1 MKITRQIKI
10 FEYYLYDNPFK
21 KNREYTEIGRLQ
33 LSDES
38 TTSELVVGSASGDLY
53 IESDDLLDKLIGINF
68 ITEWRTYISGFIV
81 NQLFDRPSLKK
92 GSPGNFPW
100 CENMDECIIVLK
112 MLYNI
117 QSDIYN
123 IAHNICY
130 DNDQKIYFIKRVI
143 SKYNY
148 ENSKKKGGF

>member
-1 MKITRQIKI
+1 M
-10 FEYYLYDNPFK
+10 
-21 KNREYTEIGRLQ
+21 
-33 LSDES
+33 
-38 TTSELVVGSASGDLY
+38 
-53 IESDDLLDKLIGINF
+53 
-68 ITEWRTYISGFIV
+68 
-81 NQLFDRPSLKK
+81 FDRPSLKK

-100 CENMDECIIVLK
+100 CENMNECIIVLK

-130 DNDQKIYFIKRVI
+130 DNDQKVYFIKRVI

-148 ENSKKKGGF
+148 ENSKKKDGF

>member
-1 MKITRQIKI
+1 
-10 FEYYLYDNPFK
+10 
-21 KNREYTEIGRLQ
+21 
-33 LSDES
+33 
-38 TTSELVVGSASGDLY
+38 
-53 IESDDLLDKLIGINF
+53 
-68 ITEWRTYISGFIV
+68 
-81 NQLFDRPSLKK
+81 
-92 GSPGNFPW
+92 
-100 CENMDECIIVLK
+100 MDECIIVLK

-148 ENSKKKGGF
+148 ENSKKKDGF

>member
-1 MKITRQIKI
+1 MKITKKRKI
-10 FEYYLYDNPFK
+10 FEYYLYDNYFK
-21 KNREYTEIGRLQ
+21 KNSEYTDIGRLHFFN
-33 LSDES
+33 ES
-38 TTSELVVGSASGDLY
+38 IARELLVGSVSGDLY
-53 IESDDLLDKLIGINF
+53 IEADDLLDKLIGINF

-81 NQLFDRPSLKK
+81 NRLFDRPSLKK

-100 CENMDECIIVLK
+100 CKNMDECIIVLK

-130 DNDQKIYFIKRVI
+130 DNDQKVYFIKRVI

-148 ENSKKKGGF
+148 ENS

>member
-1 MKITRQIKI
+1 MKITKKRKI
-10 FEYYLYDNPFK
+10 FEYYLYDNYFK
-21 KNREYTEIGRLQ
+21 KNSEYTDIGRLHFFN
-33 LSDES
+33 ES
-38 TTSELVVGSASGDLY
+38 IARELLVGSVSGDLY
-53 IESDDLLDKLIGINF
+53 IEADDLLDKLIGINF

-81 NQLFDRPSLKK
+81 NRLFDRPSLKK

-100 CENMDECIIVLK
+100 CKNMDECIIVLK

-130 DNDQKIYFIKRVI
+130 DNDQKVYFIKRVI

-148 ENSKKKGGF
+148 ENI

>member
-1 MKITRQIKI
+1 MKITKKRKI
-10 FEYYLYDNPFK
+10 FEYYLYDNYFK
-21 KNREYTEIGRLQ
+21 KNSEYTVIGRLHI
-33 LSDES
+33 LDES
-38 TTSELVVGSASGDLY
+38 NTRELVVGSVSGDLY
-53 IESDDLLDKLIGINF
+53 IEADNLLDKLIGINF

-100 CENMDECIIVLK
+100 CKNMDECIIVLK

-117 QSDIYN
+117 QSDIYD
-123 IAHNICY
+123 IAHDMYYN
-130 DNDQKIYFIKRVI
+130 NDEKVYFIKRVI

-148 ENSKKKGGF
+148 ENS

>member
-38 TTSELVVGSASGDLY
+38 TTSELVVGSVSGDLY
-53 IESDDLLDKLIGINF
+53 IEADDLLDKLIGINF

-112 MLYNI
+112 MLYDI
-117 QSDIYN
+117 QSNIYD
-123 IAHNICY
+123 IAHDMYYN
-130 DNDQKIYFIKRVI
+130 NDEKVYFIKRVI

-148 ENSKKKGGF
+148 ENS

>member
-21 KNREYTEIGRLQ
+21 KNREYTEIGRLR

-38 TTSELVVGSASGDLY
+38 TTSELVVGSVSGDLY
-53 IESDDLLDKLIGINF
+53 IEADDLLDKLIGINF
-68 ITEWRTYISGFIV
+68 ITEWRSYISGFIV
-81 NQLFDRPSLKK
+81 NRLFDRPSLKK

-100 CENMDECIIVLK
+100 CENMNECIIVLK

-117 QSDIYN
+117 QNNIYD
-123 IAHNICY
+123 IAHDMYYN
-130 DNDQKIYFIKRVI
+130 NDEKVYFIKRAI

-148 ENSKKKGGF
+148 ENS

>member
-1 MKITRQIKI
+1 MKITKKRKI
-10 FEYYLYDNPFK
+10 FEYYLYDNYFK
-21 KNREYTEIGRLQ
+21 KNSGYIEIGNLHI
-33 LSDES
+33 LDES
-38 TTSELVVGSASGDLY
+38 TTRKLLVGSIRRDLY
-53 IESDDLLDKLIGINF
+53 IESDDLLYKLIDVNF
-68 ITEWRTYISGFIV
+68 IGEWGDHISEFIV
-81 NQLFDRPSLKK
+81 NQLFNRSSLKE

-100 CENMDECIIVLK
+100 CKNINECIIVLK

-130 DNDQKIYFIKRVI
+130 DNDQKVYFIKRVI

-148 ENSKKKGGF
+148 ENS

>member
-1 MKITRQIKI
+1 MKITKKRKI

-38 TTSELVVGSASGDLY
+38 TTSELVVGSVSGDLY
-53 IESDDLLDKLIGINF
+53 IEADDLLDKLIGINF

-81 NQLFDRPSLKK
+81 NQLFDRSSLKE

-100 CENMDECIIVLK
+100 CKNINECIIVLK
-112 MLYNI
+112 MLYDI
-117 QSDIYN
+117 QNDIYN
-123 IAHNICY
+123 IAHDMYYN
-130 DNDQKIYFIKRVI
+130 NDQKVYFIKRVI

-148 ENSKKKGGF
+148 ENS

>member
-38 TTSELVVGSASGDLY
+38 TTSELVVGSVSGDLY
-53 IESDDLLDKLIGINF
+53 IEADDLLDKLIGINF

-81 NQLFDRPSLKK
+81 NQLFDRPSFTSKCLNMNSLACIRLEKHNNVMIKHFFLIPIDFK
-92 GSPGNFPW
+92 G
-100 CENMDECIIVLK
+100 
-112 MLYNI
+112 
-117 QSDIYN
+117 
-123 IAHNICY
+123 
-130 DNDQKIYFIKRVI
+130 
-143 SKYNY
+143 
-148 ENSKKKGGF
+148 

>member
-1 MKITRQIKI
+1 MKITRQRKI
-10 FEYYLYDNPFK
+10 FEYYLHDNPFL
-21 KNREYTEIGRLQ
+21 KNSGYIEIGNLHFF
-33 LSDES
+33 DES
-38 TTSELVVGSASGDLY
+38 TTSELVVGSVSGDLY
-53 IESDDLLDKLIGINF
+53 IEADDLLDKLIGINF
-68 ITEWRTYISGFIV
+68 ITEWRTYISEFIV
-81 NQLFDRPSLKK
+81 NQLFNRSSLKE

-100 CENMDECIIVLK
+100 CKNINECIIVLK

-130 DNDQKIYFIKRVI
+130 DNDQKVYFIKRVI

-148 ENSKKKGGF
+148 ENS

>member
-1 MKITRQIKI
+1 MKITRQRKI

-38 TTSELVVGSASGDLY
+38 TTSELVVGSVSGDLY
-53 IESDDLLDKLIGINF
+53 IEADDLLDKLIGINF
-68 ITEWRTYISGFIV
+68 ITEWRTYISEFIV
-81 NQLFDRPSLKK
+81 NQLFNRPSLKK

-112 MLYNI
+112 MLYDI
-117 QSDIYN
+117 QSNIYD
-123 IAHNICY
+123 IAHDMYYN
-130 DNDQKIYFIKRVI
+130 NDQKVYFIKRVI

-148 ENSKKKGGF
+148 ENS

>member
-21 KNREYTEIGRLQ
+21 KNREYTEIGRLHIF
-33 LSDES
+33 DES
-38 TTSELVVGSASGDLY
+38 ATRELDVGSVGGDLY
-53 IESDDLLDKLIGINF
+53 IEADHLLDKLIGINF

-81 NQLFDRPSLKK
+81 NQLFDRTSLKK

-100 CENMDECIIVLK
+100 CKNINECIIVLK

-117 QSDIYN
+117 QNNIYD
-123 IAHNICY
+123 IAHDMYYN
-130 DNDQKIYFIKRVI
+130 NDEKVYFIKRAI

-148 ENSKKKGGF
+148 ENS

>member
-21 KNREYTEIGRLQ
+21 KNREYTEIGCLRLF
-33 LSDES
+33 DES
-38 TTSELVVGSASGDLY
+38 ATRELVVGSVSGDLY
-53 IESDDLLDKLIGINF
+53 IEADDLLDKLIGINF

-81 NQLFDRPSLKK
+81 NQLFDRSSLKE
-92 GSPGNFPW
+92 GSPWNFPW
-100 CENMDECIIVLK
+100 CKNINECIIVLK

-117 QSDIYN
+117 QNNIYD
-123 IAHNICY
+123 IAHDMYYN
-130 DNDQKIYFIKRVI
+130 NDEKVYFIKRVI

-148 ENSKKKGGF
+148 ENS